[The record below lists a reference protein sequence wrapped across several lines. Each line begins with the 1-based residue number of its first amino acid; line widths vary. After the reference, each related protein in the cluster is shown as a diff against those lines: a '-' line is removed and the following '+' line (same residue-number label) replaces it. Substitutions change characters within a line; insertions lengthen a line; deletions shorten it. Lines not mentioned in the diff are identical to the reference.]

1 VWNRNTHK
9 DANETCNQHGIQGHE
24 ALCVDFVAPIIVLL
38 KRSFG
43 EFPNDYG
50 KNGKRETGQRIKS
63 LNQIKNNFK
72 KNDRARRD
80 RFFFGETCWP
90 GLKTGSTKG
99 AMGVVV
105 LAMVLPFVVATFACL
120 GILWIVSHAS
130 IVLTVVLGVFFF
142 IIYVVGAWC
151 AWQTGSFEAG
161 EEDGD
166 ESHPQSGDEQQEW
179 KGD

>member
-1 VWNRNTHK
+1 MIFFVSFAAAVAA
-9 DANETCNQHGIQGHE
+9 AN
-24 ALCVDFVAPIIVLL
+24 
-38 KRSFG
+38 
-43 EFPNDYG
+43 
-50 KNGKRETGQRIKS
+50 
-63 LNQIKNNFK
+63 K
-72 KNDRARRD
+72 KKGDD
-80 RFFFGETCWP
+80 DEVTCWP

-99 AMGVVV
+99 AMVAVVF
-105 LAMVLPFVVATFACL
+105 AMVLPFLMATFACL

-161 EEDGD
+161 GGEDDEGD
-166 ESHPQSGDEQQEW
+166 ESHPQSGDEREHEW